1 MSSIRS
7 VAVLVLAVAGL
18 VRPVLAQEFDIWRS
32 ICSENQPEG
41 TVCVAELATQFMRFK
56 LTIGARGEKETA
68 RVSLQLSEGTLR
80 YAQMKIDDDQATYDF
95 VCLTTNCVLDS
106 DNSQVAMRLFETA
119 HSAVVHLTT
128 ARGGRIMMRFK
139 LDGFADAVSKAR
151 AGT

>member
-7 VAVLVLAVAGL
+7 AAVLVLAVVGL

-32 ICSENQPEG
+32 ICSEDRLAG
-41 TVCVAELATQFMRFK
+41 TVCVAELTTQFMRFK

-68 RVSLQLSEGTLR
+68 QVSLHLSEGTLR

-106 DNSQVAMRLFETA
+106 GNSQVAMRLFETA
-119 HSAVVHLTT
+119 HSSVVHLTT
-128 ARGGRIMMRFK
+128 ARGGRIMVRFK
-139 LDGFADAVSKAR
+139 LVGYADAAAKAR